1 MLTLGVV
8 YLPIGHTLFDF
19 EPLPIAILSLIGGI
33 TAVYFLAVETVKL
46 KFYKSFHPK
55 QHTLASGNSNHSPK

>member
-33 TAVYFLAVETVKL
+33 TVMYFLAVETAKL
-46 KFYKSFHPK
+46 KFYKSFYPK
-55 QHTLASGNSNHSPK
+55 KPTLSSVNSNHSPK